1 MKTEFECEVELIA
14 LVNSALNSKPSE
26 MQRDIL
32 KGILMGILTTT
43 LFDMDV
49 ILSEIGNG
57 RI

>member
-14 LVNSALNSKPSE
+14 LVNSALNSKPTE